1 MIEPGAGH
9 PLPHGT
15 QSTASEMQDVIALR
29 YLIEVVDSGSFSGA
43 ARRLG
48 LNPSTLTRRI
58 TRIEDQLGLTLLER
72 NRSGVQ
78 ITSGGR
84 AVISQVRRALQ
95 ELAAIREMAHANGV
109 GHSGELRI
117 GTRLPITSGPM
128 LEILAA
134 WREAHPGVLLR
145 ISEMNDDELRNAL
158 VERRLDAAFI
168 VRHAMWP
175 TSAYLPVF
183 QESIA
188 AAIPSRHDLAGFEAL
203 TWDHLRTQR
212 FLTQGWHD
220 SQTAREFF
228 ASLLGSGVEFISHA
242 TSKQSIL
249 SLVAAGFGVT
259 LCVESQAALS
269 WPGVVFRPISES
281 NARVEVNLVWLAER
295 EDAAAGLFVAFV
307 RDWAASWMRELSA
320 RAGPQEEGRNTLP
333 LQRSDG
339 SSHLKQSRNP
349 K

>member
-1 MIEPGAGH
+1 MIEANSGH

-15 QSTASEMQDVIALR
+15 QPTATELPDVKALR

-58 TRIEDQLGLTLLER
+58 TRVEDQLGLTLLER
-72 NRSGVQ
+72 SRSGVQ
-78 ITSGGR
+78 VTSGGR
-84 AVISQVRRALQ
+84 AVIAQVRRALQ
-95 ELAAIREMAHANGV
+95 ELAAIREMAHANGI

-128 LEILAA
+128 LQILTA
-134 WREAHPGVLLR
+134 WREAHPGMLLR
-145 ISEMNDDELRNAL
+145 IAEMNDDELRNAL

-175 TSAYLPVF
+175 TSTYLPVF
-183 QESIA
+183 HESIA
-188 AAIPSRHDLAGFEAL
+188 AAIPSRHDLARFEVL
-203 TWDHLRTQR
+203 TWDHLRTER
-212 FLTQGWHD
+212 LLTQGWHD
-220 SQTAREFF
+220 SQTAREFL

-242 TSKQSIL
+242 TSKQSIF

-259 LCVESQAALS
+259 LCVESQSVLS
-269 WPGVVFRPISES
+269 WPGIVFRRVAES

-307 RDWAASWMRELSA
+307 RDWAASWRQGQSA
-320 RAGPQEEGRNTLP
+320 QTGPQ
-333 LQRSDG
+333 D
-339 SSHLKQSRNP
+339 KQPGHTSVSTI
-349 K
+349 